1 MDIPKKYFHDKIVL
15 LLISVNAFLTLLT
28 TAFILWR
35 FDVNR
40 TEGYFVQYRSNLGLN
55 AYKVGG
61 FDTFIAFIIFAVFVL
76 VFHIF
81 ISMRIFPVRRHLAV
95 GILGFG
101 TLLLV
106 LTIVVSNALLVL
118 AH

>member
-1 MDIPKKYFHDKIVL
+1 MDIPKKYFHDKIIL
-15 LLISVNAFLTLLT
+15 LLISINAFLALLT
-28 TAFILWR
+28 TAFVLWR
-35 FDVNR
+35 FDANR

-61 FDTFIAFIIFAVFVL
+61 FDAFIAFVIFAVFVF
-76 VFHIF
+76 VFHLIV
-81 ISMRIFPVRRHLAV
+81 SMRIFPVRKQMAIAV
-95 GILGFG
+95 LGFG
-101 TLLLV
+101 TILLS